1 MNAPLLSVRDL
12 SVQFHTYAGKVHA
25 VNGMSFDIDAGD
37 IFGLVGESGCGKSVT
52 GMAITRMIAGSG
64 RITGGQ
70 VLFHGEDLLRKTE
83 QEMQSIRGKRIAMV
97 FQDPTASLNPVFSV
111 GNQITR
117 IIRQHTGANAREAR
131 ARALAMFESVA
142 LPDPERIFRIYPHE
156 LSGGM
161 QQRVMIAMALAS
173 GAELLIADEPTTA
186 LDVTIQ
192 AQILRLLVDLRD
204 REGISILL
212 ITHNLGVVSETCN
225 RVAVAYAGKIVESGL
240 TDDVL
245 QNMKHPY
252 TQGLLA
258 ALPSSNQRGQDLV
271 AIPGNVPNGLATIA
285 GCPFHP
291 RCGARLPVCSQV
303 APAFIP
309 IGAGAHQA
317 ACHLYTPGEQSA

>member
-142 LPDPERIFRIYPHE
+142 LPDPERIF
-156 LSGGM
+156 
-161 QQRVMIAMALAS
+161 
-173 GAELLIADEPTTA
+173 
-186 LDVTIQ
+186 
-192 AQILRLLVDLRD
+192 
-204 REGISILL
+204 
-212 ITHNLGVVSETCN
+212 
-225 RVAVAYAGKIVESGL
+225 
-240 TDDVL
+240 
-245 QNMKHPY
+245 
-252 TQGLLA
+252 
-258 ALPSSNQRGQDLV
+258 
-271 AIPGNVPNGLATIA
+271 
-285 GCPFHP
+285 
-291 RCGARLPVCSQV
+291 
-303 APAFIP
+303 
-309 IGAGAHQA
+309 
-317 ACHLYTPGEQSA
+317 